1 MNTGK
6 LPIGLYIHI
15 PFCAGKCPYCDFY
28 SFAADDEAMD
38 QYCSAVVTALDSW
51 AAKLHRPI
59 DTLYFGGG
67 TPSFI
72 GAQRLAKLVGA
83 AVSAFKTKNI
93 GGGKPPPYSGIKAR
107 KFLTRRQTPSCQPVG
122 RGLAPAEDNSSSL
135 EITVECNPSNVGG
148 PDSCFDF
155 EKLAQSGVNRLS
167 LGLQSAVDS
176 ERRSLGRK
184 GSAVDVTRA
193 IQRAKSAGITNISL
207 DLMLGIPGQTME
219 SLQQS
224 IDFCANAGITHVS
237 AYMLK
242 IEDGTPFATQKELL
256 VLPNEDET
264 CAFYLKTCEELEK
277 AGFMQYEISNF
288 AQNGFES
295 RHNLKYWNC
304 EEYLGIG
311 PSAHSFI
318 NGKRFYY
325 EQDLQAFLN
334 AREPVQ
340 DGIGGD
346 FEEYAMLRLRL
357 NEGLTQRETLERYG
371 FDIPIMMWERARPF
385 AKEQLLTVDVKGIRF
400 TPEGFLLSNVIIGE
414 LLTNMG

>member
-1 MNTGK
+1 
-6 LPIGLYIHI
+6 
-15 PFCAGKCPYCDFY
+15 
-28 SFAADDEAMD
+28 
-38 QYCSAVVTALDSW
+38 
-51 AAKLHRPI
+51 
-59 DTLYFGGG
+59 
-67 TPSFI
+67 
-72 GAQRLAKLVGA
+72 
-83 AVSAFKTKNI
+83 
-93 GGGKPPPYSGIKAR
+93 
-107 KFLTRRQTPSCQPVG
+107 
-122 RGLAPAEDNSSSL
+122 
-135 EITVECNPSNVGG
+135 
-148 PDSCFDF
+148 
-155 EKLAQSGVNRLS
+155 
-167 LGLQSAVDS
+167 
-176 ERRSLGRK
+176 
-184 GSAVDVTRA
+184 
-193 IQRAKSAGITNISL
+193 
-207 DLMLGIPGQTME
+207 
-219 SLQQS
+219 
-224 IDFCANAGITHVS
+224 
-237 AYMLK
+237 MLK

>member
-1 MNTGK
+1 MNSSN
-6 LPIGLYIHI
+6 PIGLYIHI

-28 SFAADDEAMD
+28 SFAADNEAMD
-38 QYCSAVVTALDSW
+38 QYCRAAVQSINYW
-51 AAKLHRPI
+51 AAKLHRPF

-67 TPSFI
+67 TPSLI
-72 GAQRLAKLVGA
+72 GAERLANLVET
-83 AVSAFKTKNI
+83 AVFEFNTKKI
-93 GGGKPPPYSGIKAR
+93 GGGEPPPYTGTKASS
-107 KFLTRRQTPSCQPVG
+107 FLCQPVG
-122 RGLAPAEDNSSSL
+122 RGLAPAEDSSSL
-135 EITVECNPSNVGG
+135 EITVECNPSNVGA

-155 EKLAQSGVNRLS
+155 EKLAQSGVNRIS
-167 LGLQSAVDS
+167 LGLQSALDT
-176 ERRSLGRK
+176 ERRALGRK
-184 GSAVDVTRA
+184 GLAADVTRA
-193 IQRAKSAGITNISL
+193 VQRAKSAGITNISL

-224 IDFCANAGITHVS
+224 INFCANAGIAHVS
-237 AYMLK
+237 AYILK
-242 IEDGTPFATQKELL
+242 VEDGTPFAAQKELL

-264 CAFYLKTCEELEK
+264 CVFYLKTCEELEK

-288 AQNGFES
+288 AQKGLES
-295 RHNLKYWNC
+295 RHNLKYWNG

-318 NGKRFYY
+318 DGKRFYY

-334 AREPVQ
+334 ASEPIQ
-340 DGIGGD
+340 DGTGGD

-357 NEGLTQRETLERYG
+357 NEGLTERETFERYG
-371 FDIPIMMWERARPF
+371 FGIPIKMRERAKPF
-385 AKEQLLTVDVKGIRF
+385 AEKQLLTVDVKGIRF